1 VYDAAVKEKSEIEEK
16 EARRHMAENSS
27 RFLVLNKS
35 TGGCANAN
43 GC

>member
-1 VYDAAVKEKSEIEEK
+1 MYDAALKEKAVVEEN

-35 TGGCANAN
+35 AGECVSE
-43 GC
+43 